1 VALTLRNP
9 VFQFVDSTGT
19 PYAGGSLTF
28 YESGS
33 STPLDTYNDPDLLA
47 PHLNSNPVT
56 LNSAGWPD
64 VNIFLTN
71 VLYRVVLKD
80 SSGNTIWTRDDVSN
94 TDLASVMIL
103 KVGSGDP
110 NGSVAGTAGSSG
122 VLPTGYWDYTNAIE
136 YRCTTTGAAAAAV
149 WTALNASSAIPV
161 VTAPQ
166 GYLTPTSGTPVI
178 TTEVLAGTSLVYT
191 PYIGNLVPIYNGSS
205 MIPTTFTELTL
216 TLAAQ
221 HLASQIY
228 DVFVFSNAG
237 VPTLATGPAW
247 TTPTAGSG
255 ARGTGAGTTELTRLS
270 GYWVNAVQITARNG
284 ATTYTIAANRAT
296 YLGSIFMDGTNGQLT
311 CHRSWGASR
320 KWGIWN
326 AYNRQPLHL
335 KAGDSTASW
344 TYNTATIRASRDQAT
359 NSLTVFQGLPEE
371 VYELRFVQ
379 RFSIESD
386 GAALGQIG
394 VGFNSTT
401 VMSGRRASINHT
413 SDSNGG
419 NMTVGAS
426 VPAQY
431 LQVPSLGI
439 NTVTALEVAT
449 TVADGGGTMTWFG
462 GEDDM
467 VLSAYWRG

>member
-1 VALTLRNP
+1 VPLTLRNP

-28 YESGS
+28 YESGT

-80 SSGNTIWTRDDVSN
+80 SSGNSIWTRDDVSN

-122 VLPTGYWDYTNAIE
+122 VLPTGYWDYTNAVE
-136 YRCTTTGAAAAAV
+136 YRCTTTGIAAAAV

-166 GYLTPTSGTPVI
+166 GYLTPTSGTPII
-178 TTEVLAGTSLVYT
+178 TTEVVAGTALYYT
-191 PYIGNLVPIYNGSS
+191 PFVGNLVPIYNGSA
-205 MIPTTFTELTL
+205 MIPTTFAELTL

-228 DVFVFSNAG
+228 DVFVFSNSG
-237 VPTLATGPAW
+237 VVTVATGPAW
-247 TTPTAGSG
+247 TTPTAGAG
-255 ARGTGAGTTELTRLS
+255 ARGTGASTTELTRVN
-270 GYWVNAVQITARNG
+270 GHWVNAVQITGRNG

-296 YLGSIFMDGTNGQLT
+296 YVGSIFMDGTNGQIT
-311 CHRSWGASR
+311 CHRTWGASR
-320 KWGIWN
+320 KWGVWN
-326 AYNRQPLHL
+326 AYHRQLL
-335 KAGDSTASW
+335 LLMAGDSTASW
-344 TYNTATIRASRDQAT
+344 QYGSATVRASRNTATNVLTTFCGLDEESIDLEFLQKVTMPAT
-359 NSLTVFQGLPEE
+359 NSN
-371 VYELRFVQ
+371 
-379 RFSIESD
+379 SIALVGI
-386 GAALGQIG
+386 GA
-394 VGFNSTT
+394 NSTSAA
-401 VMSGRRASINHT
+401 SGTSGSFSGADTTSIKGASILAQHR
-413 SDSNGG
+413 
-419 NMTVGAS
+419 V
-426 VPAQY
+426 VPGI
-431 LQVPSLGI
+431 GI
-439 NTVTALEVAT
+439 NNYTSLEAGFT
-449 TVADGGGTMTWFG
+449 DGSGPTFFGTEANMR
-462 GEDDM
+462 
-467 VLSAYWRG
+467 LSAAWRG